1 MKTKKHTDTE
11 KAEPIEGRISYF
23 RFNVSKLKIT
33 PLMNAKAILRDS
45 TKIKRTLQ
53 IDTTQMKTDTIYG
66 IRRETK
72 KKGGYY
78 ARLNLKEY

>member
-45 TKIKRTLQ
+45 TKIKRTL
-53 IDTTQMKTDTIYG
+53 
-66 IRRETK
+66 
-72 KKGGYY
+72 
-78 ARLNLKEY
+78 